1 MQATINILV
10 IDDDEDLRDSL
21 QIVLEREGYRVFAA
35 SDGAAGVEIYRAEQT
50 DLVITDIIMPIKEGL
65 ETITELHREFPDVKI
80 IAMSGGGRV
89 GVKNYLDWA
98 EGLGAHRVL
107 AKPFSRSE
115 ILNSVKE
122 VLGR

>member
-1 MQATINILV
+1 MQDTASIVV

-21 QIVLEREGYRVFAA
+21 QIVLEREGYRVFSA
-35 SDGAAGVEIYRAEQT
+35 SDGAAGAEIYRLEKA

-80 IAMSGGGRV
+80 IAISGGGRV
-89 GVKNYLDWA
+89 GLKNYLEWA
-98 EGLGAHRVL
+98 EVLGAHHVL

-115 ILNSVKE
+115 ILNSVKK
-122 VLGR
+122 VLGK